1 MQNVNFTKTICLTG
15 FFCRKFIQKILMRFL
30 LLLFFLMKN
39 IFADA
44 QQTSDTMKV
53 YATIYKGDTI
63 PAKCLKTV
71 YISDFRPIVDFAQR
85 QLFSILKSDVTI
97 VYPYAK
103 QTSALL
109 IEINQHLESLQSKHE
124 RKAYIKSKED
134 ALNKQF
140 KNQLVNMTTR
150 QGRILILLINRE
162 TGSTCYDLVK
172 EFKGGFKSWVYNT
185 MMTTYDDDLD
195 MKRKYN
201 AQEQFLLERAIF
213 EIENSKKN

>member
-1 MQNVNFTKTICLTG
+1 
-15 FFCRKFIQKILMRFL
+15 MRFL
-30 LLLFFLMKN
+30 LFILLFNKN
-39 IFADA
+39 IFAFPHGEN
-44 QQTSDTMKV
+44 DTMKV
-53 YATIYKGDTI
+53 IAMIYNGDTI
-63 PAKCLKTV
+63 PSKCLKTV
-71 YISDFRPIVDFAQR
+71 YITDFRPFVDYGQQR
-85 QLFSILKSDVTI
+85 LYNYLKNDVAV

-109 IEINQHLESLQSKHE
+109 MEINQHLSTLQSRHE
-124 RKAYIKSKED
+124 RKDYIKSKED

-172 EFKGGFKSWVYNT
+172 EFKGGFKSWVYNA

-213 EIENSKKN
+213 EIENSNKKK